1 MWWKISCPLNVVSQ
15 PTFVSLLKRLIY
27 EDTLVGTNTAG
38 TEQAEELLD
47 WFMCVC
53 MWENDEIWINFELV
67 CGFNYYKDVF
77 FYQG

>member
-38 TEQAEELLD
+38 TEQAEERLD
-47 WFMCVC
+47 LFMCVC
-53 MWENDEIWINFELV
+53 EKMMRFELIL
-67 CGFNYYKDVF
+67 N
-77 FYQG
+77 